1 MGEINYLMLG
11 PAAERKKGFLP
22 RAAKP
27 QIERFFWQEN
37 VVCLYLIPAV
47 WAGGRKLTDF
57 VRSLG
62 GETQELW
69 IAPELEPYFP
79 GWKQPFPEPELA
91 AFILQRQPF
100 RDNLV
105 VLSQRTQKRE
115 EDGDGAYRR
124 TGWWQERF
132 LEMVFTDLNRLY
144 LVGNGWGSGTET
156 FLDWIY
162 EESGLAACVT
172 DRIPDTDGRRT
183 AVVDLCADS
192 RIPAKKMAAGSLYL
206 DLTSCPEKR
215 RVMRQKRADISYISA
230 RNYLDTAFK
239 ARYNVM

>member
-1 MGEINYLMLG
+1 MFGT
-11 PAAERKKGFLP
+11 AAEKKAGFLA

-27 QIERFFWQEN
+27 QMERFFWQDN
-37 VVCLYLIPAV
+37 AVRLCLIPPA
-47 WAGGRKLTDF
+47 WAGSRKLTDF
-57 VRSLG
+57 IYRMG
-62 GETQELW
+62 GEGQELW
-69 IAPELEPYFP
+69 MAPELEPYFP

-91 AFILQRQPF
+91 AFILRRQPF

-115 EDGDGAYRR
+115 EDGEGDLHRQ

-144 LVGNGWGSGTET
+144 LVGDGWGSGTESL
-156 FLDWIY
+156 LDWLY

-172 DRIPDTDGRRT
+172 DRMPDTDGRKT

-192 RIPAKKMAAGSLYL
+192 KIPVKKMAPGSLYL
-206 DLTSCPEKR
+206 DLTSSPEKR
-215 RVMRQKRADISYISA
+215 RVMRQKRADISYISV